1 MTDIKG
7 AKASRIKDQYSNNLV
22 HVVDSTALTT
32 GTLLVD
38 FDSEFLFLQLK

>member
-7 AKASRIKDQYSNNLV
+7 AKASRLKDQYSNNLV
-22 HVVDSTALTT
+22 HVDSTALTT

-38 FDSEFLFLQLK
+38 FDSDFLFLQLK